1 MSEQILTEQSNPAS
15 TDIDLLSGRQ
25 IVELINREDQ
35 KVAIAVAAETENIGR
50 AVELIAA
57 AFQKGGRLGYFGA
70 GTSGRLGVLG
80 AAECMPTFSVP
91 DTMVQAFIA
100 GGNAA
105 LRPAVEN
112 AEDSRKKALADINAF
127 SPLPDD
133 VIVGISAS
141 GNPAYVLT
149 VLEEARCRGANT
161 VGITCNPEAKLK
173 PLCDVCITAPVGPE
187 VIAGSSRMKAGT
199 AQKMILN
206 MLSTASMI
214 KIGKT
219 YGNYMIDVTPA
230 CAKLI
235 DRGNRIIA
243 AICKISVA
251 KAEEYRIKAGNN
263 VKTACVMCK
272 RQCSREQ
279 AEQLLKQHNGILR
292 KVIES

>member
-1 MSEQILTEQSNPAS
+1 
-15 TDIDLLSGRQ
+15 
-25 IVELINREDQ
+25 
-35 KVAIAVAAETENIGR
+35 
-50 AVELIAA
+50 
-57 AFQKGGRLGYFGA
+57 
-70 GTSGRLGVLG
+70 
-80 AAECMPTFSVP
+80 
-91 DTMVQAFIA
+91 
-100 GGNAA
+100 
-105 LRPAVEN
+105 
-112 AEDSRKKALADINAF
+112 
-127 SPLPDD
+127 
-133 VIVGISAS
+133 
-141 GNPAYVLT
+141 
-149 VLEEARCRGANT
+149 
-161 VGITCNPEAKLK
+161 
-173 PLCDVCITAPVGPE
+173 
-187 VIAGSSRMKAGT
+187 
-199 AQKMILN
+199 